1 METFSVRYL
10 LTIIFSLF
18 SIPLPLR
25 YKLNTMIKGLFFI
38 FLYYFLGEML
48 SRLIGGFMPGSVLGM
63 ILLFLSLLFKVLKPS
78 YVKDAATVITK
89 NMAVFFVPAGVG
101 LMSYW
106 ALVSQNLL
114 AITSAIV
121 VSTIA
126 VIATVALLQ
135 QRMEKTSKK
144 GAAND

>member
-1 METFSVRYL
+1 
-10 LTIIFSLF
+10 
-18 SIPLPLR
+18 
-25 YKLNTMIKGLFFI
+25 MIKGLFFI

-135 QRMEKTSKK
+135 QRMEKSSKK
-144 GAAND
+144 GADND